1 MNYSKQNKI
10 SPQVARY
17 LLTIIRIVTKASQKI
32 INFQVFQIA
41 GRIVSLQVHSVKTP
55 TPEVKGK
62 DREHGEGAWVRTEQ
76 EQVLVG
82 FRH

>member
-41 GRIVSLQVHSVKTP
+41 GRIVSLQVHREKTP

-62 DREHGEGAWVRTEQ
+62 DREHGEGSWVRTEQ